1 MEFMDTRLD
10 RMDDKGD
17 IRDNP
22 RMSPDSH
29 GNRAELAALAGIEG
43 LDTTRILS
51 GLNMLSRRNGWSVL
65 DVVRELRHDA
75 KIKDKKD
82 EEKLDVKGRLER
94 DTGKTSDARQ
104 EAWQLQNLAVWNAQM
119 TTVGGVRMTN
129 AEAQNARKHIIDN
142 ADSFAERAVQ
152 EGRITA
158 SEKDEYK
165 ATIRRIYEL
174 EDREGRG
181 IATEAE
187 KEESERL
194 QKSRMGQ
201 EVENDAGRVH
211 LEARQNYTNDSTAT
225 RQNSDQSMS
234 RLSAA
239 PTDENLFQATPRL
252 SAQFEQAT
260 QAPASPE
267 PNQLPQQPAPKVA
280 AMGLGI

>member
-1 MEFMDTRLD
+1 MEFMDTQPD

-75 KIKDKKD
+75 KTKDKKD

-94 DTGKTSDARQ
+94 DTGKTNDARQ

-129 AEAQNARKHIIDN
+129 GEAQNARKHIIDN
-142 ADSFAERAVQ
+142 ADSGPCR
-152 EGRITA
+152 
-158 SEKDEYK
+158 K
-165 ATIRRIYEL
+165 AGFRP
-174 EDREGRG
+174 
-181 IATEAE
+181 A
-187 KEESERL
+187 K
-194 QKSRMGQ
+194 K
-201 EVENDAGRVH
+201 
-211 LEARQNYTNDSTAT
+211 TNIKRPFTGFT
-225 RQNSDQSMS
+225 N
-234 RLSAA
+234 
-239 PTDENLFQATPRL
+239 
-252 SAQFEQAT
+252 
-260 QAPASPE
+260 
-267 PNQLPQQPAPKVA
+267 
-280 AMGLGI
+280 